1 MTRYWKSSDNDK
13 IMKNNTNTNSWWNKS
28 KAWPTN
34 DQIMTNRKQNQ
45 LKEIVHIINLKKSTN
60 VQIMKIIE

>member
-13 IMKNNTNTNSWWNKS
+13 IIKNNTNTNSWWNKS

-45 LKEIVHIINLKKSTN
+45 LKENSAHNNIEKFYECTN
-60 VQIMKIIE
+60 NATN